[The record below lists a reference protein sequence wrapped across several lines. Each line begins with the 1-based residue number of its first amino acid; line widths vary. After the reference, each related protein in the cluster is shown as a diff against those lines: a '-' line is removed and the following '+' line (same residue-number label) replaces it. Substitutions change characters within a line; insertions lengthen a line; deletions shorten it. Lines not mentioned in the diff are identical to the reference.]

1 MGIKTPM
8 RPMDIRI
15 PIEYGEVL
23 MPHAKEKTCF
33 IHYHHDQMQ
42 YGAGRWK
49 ELCFF
54 LLEKSSHQSKIHQ
67 TNAPHIE
74 CSLCAKQPGY
84 AQVRAQNPF

>member
-23 MPHAKEKTCF
+23 MPHAKETTCF
-33 IHYHHDQMQ
+33 VHYHHDQMQ

-54 LLEKSSHQSKIHQ
+54 FVRKIFSSVENSSNRRDGTKVHV
-67 TNAPHIE
+67 P
-74 CSLCAKQPGY
+74 L
-84 AQVRAQNPF
+84 